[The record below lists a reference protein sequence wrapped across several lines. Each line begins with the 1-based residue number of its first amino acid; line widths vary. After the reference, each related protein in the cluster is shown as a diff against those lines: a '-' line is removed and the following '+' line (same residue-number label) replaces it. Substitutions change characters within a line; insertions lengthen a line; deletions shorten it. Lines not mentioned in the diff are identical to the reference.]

1 MMINMPAAYVLGY
14 QIVVDTKAIIA
25 TNQKRVFVFGGAEK
39 QNLENLARQT

>member
-1 MMINMPAAYVLGY
+1 MINMPAAYVLGY

-39 QNLENLARQT
+39 QNLENLAR

>member
-1 MMINMPAAYVLGY
+1 MINMPAAYVLGY

-39 QNLENLARQT
+39 KNLENLARQT

>member
-25 TNQKRVFVFGGAEK
+25 TNQKRIFVFGGAEK
-39 QNLENLARQT
+39 QNLENLAR

>member
-39 QNLENLARQT
+39 QNLENLAR

>member
-1 MMINMPAAYVLGY
+1 MMIDMPAAYVLGY

>member
-1 MMINMPAAYVLGY
+1 MIDMPAAYVLGY
-14 QIVVDTKAIIA
+14 QIVVDTKAVIA

>member
-1 MMINMPAAYVLGY
+1 MIDMPAAYVLGY
-14 QIVVDTKAIIA
+14 QIIVDTKAIIA

>member
-1 MMINMPAAYVLGY
+1 MINMPAAYVLGY

>member
-1 MMINMPAAYVLGY
+1 MPAAYVLGY
-14 QIVVDTKAIIA
+14 QIIVDTKAIIA

>member
-1 MMINMPAAYVLGY
+1 MPAAYVLGD